1 MATTNMPAG
10 KTSGKLEPPV
20 SVETGLILLDHALK
34 VVAFDRGAGAIFK
47 DQPSPAAGSSRTSCA
62 LPKELLN
69 TIRNCKISAVSTL
82 RMYLRVGKHEYSCRA
97 FLLEWQ
103 NWLSSQPMIAVYLDK
118 VSSSNDAIYDVA
130 VKYQLTNRE
139 LEVLRGISLGLSSK
153 IMADRMD
160 ISPNTVKAFLR
171 LIMIKMGVTSRA
183 GIVANILNR
192 TTLDTNSATGTPP
205 QRFEYKEERMNKP
218 TVNVD
223 GGKATRSE
231 AIDAGD

>member
-1 MATTNMPAG
+1 MATNMPAG
-10 KTSGKLEPPV
+10 KTSGKQEPPI
-20 SVETGLILLDHALK
+20 SAETGLILLDHSLK
-34 VVAFDRGAGAIFK
+34 VVAFDRGASAIFR
-47 DQPSPAAGSSRTSCA
+47 DQGLPSAGSSRSSCT

-69 TIRNCKISAVSTL
+69 TIRNTKISAVSSL
-82 RMYLRVGKHEYSCRA
+82 RMYLRLSKHEYSCRA

-103 NWLSSQPMIAVYLDK
+103 NWLSSQPMVAVYLEK
-118 VSSSNDAIYDVA
+118 VSSSNDAIHEVA
-130 VKYQLTNRE
+130 IKYQLTNRE

-192 TTLDTNSATGTPP
+192 TTMEANSLAGIPP
-205 QRFEYKEERMNKP
+205 QRFEYKEERANKAAAG
-218 TVNVD
+218 VD
-223 GGKATRSE
+223 GTKSVRTGVPE
-231 AIDAGD
+231 AGD